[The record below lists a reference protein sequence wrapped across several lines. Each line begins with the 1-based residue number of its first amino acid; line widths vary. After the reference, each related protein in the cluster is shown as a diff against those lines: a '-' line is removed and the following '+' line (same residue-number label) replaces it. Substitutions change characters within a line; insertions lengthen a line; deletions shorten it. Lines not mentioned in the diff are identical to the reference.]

1 MSSGIDQSR
10 TEGVVSSPVDVPP
23 VGDEEF
29 EEAPRRSKRKFGVVF
44 WISAVW
50 IAIVVLA
57 ALTADILPIPSP
69 SDARFELTN
78 EPPGAEALL
87 GTDDIGRDILS
98 RIIYGGRVSLTV
110 GLLAIALGL
119 TVGTAFGLLSGYF
132 RGRVDSA
139 VTVLTDSMLA
149 FPPLVLI
156 LALTAA
162 LGQSQRNL
170 TIGIGI
176 ITIPVFIRLSR
187 ANTMV
192 FAQREFVTAA
202 KAMGAKDGRIMFRE
216 VLPNVM
222 LPIAAFMFLAMAVVI
237 VAEGSLSFLGLGV
250 PSPTPSWGG
259 MIARGRGELESAPHV
274 ALIPSLVMFQTVVSF
289 NFIGDTLRSRLDVG
303 GGPQL

>member
-1 MSSGIDQSR
+1 MSSGIEQSSVQGAGAPPEASASTETTEPSEGSRR
-10 TEGVVSSPVDVPP
+10 T
-23 VGDEEF
+23 
-29 EEAPRRSKRKFGVVF
+29 KRKYGIVF

-50 IAIVVLA
+50 IGLIVFA
-57 ALTADILPIPSP
+57 ALTADILPIASP
-69 SDARFELTN
+69 TDARFALVN
-78 EPPGAEALL
+78 EPPGSEALL
-87 GTDDIGRDILS
+87 GTDDIGRDILARLVFGS
-98 RIIYGGRVSLTV
+98 RVSLTV
-110 GLLAIALGL
+110 GLLSIALGV
-119 TVGTAFGLLSGYF
+119 TVGTALGLVAGYF
-132 RGRVDSA
+132 RRGVDSL
-139 VTVLTDSMLA
+139 VTIIADSLLA

-187 ANTMV
+187 ANTLV

-202 KAMGAKDGRIMFRE
+202 KAVGARDGRIILRE
-216 VLPNVM
+216 VLPNVA
-222 LPIAAFMFLAMAVVI
+222 LPVAAFMFLAMATVI

-259 MIARGRGELESAPHV
+259 MIARGRGELGDAPHV
-274 ALIPSLVMFQTVVSF
+274 ALIPSFVMFQTVVSF

-303 GGPQL
+303 GGAQL